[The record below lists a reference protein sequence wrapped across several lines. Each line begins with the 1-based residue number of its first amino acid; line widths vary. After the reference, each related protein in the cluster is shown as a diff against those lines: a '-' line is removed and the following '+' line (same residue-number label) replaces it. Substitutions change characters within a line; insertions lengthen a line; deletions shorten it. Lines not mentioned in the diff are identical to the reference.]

1 MRVREQLE
9 TFLIELY
16 SIFRVTLTISR
27 RTQPIYFPY
36 LSSETLC
43 NFFLSKILILSKIQE
58 VAEYKYSHQNFL
70 KPCQTQNILDF
81 LGINVTSSPVEFTQQ
96 TGVQFHVILHSISE
110 IYLTSSLSSV
120 ISPRFKWY
128 RCELAMYFFK
138 QNAT

>member
-1 MRVREQLE
+1 MRAREQLE
-9 TFLIELY
+9 TFLIGLY

-36 LSSETLC
+36 LSTETLC
-43 NFFLSKILILSKIQE
+43 NFFLSKINIYFQE

-81 LGINVTSSPVEFTQQ
+81 LGINVTSSPVDFTQQ

-128 RCELAMYFFK
+128 RCESAMYFFK

>member
-43 NFFLSKILILSKIQE
+43 NFFLSKINIYFQE